1 MKYKIIA
8 AVLAAVFAVGMLAA
22 CQREKEPYPS
32 YYDNTTSQPTAS
44 DLTGDATEPETTLPS
59 TEFEPETSRP
69 TEETAP
75 SKSESESN
83 TEPKTNSAVEPKN
96 YSFKTLMLVNPT
108 HSVPDGYV
116 ESITLEKVQGSYVMD
131 SRCAE
136 PMRDMIAAA
145 KRDGITLQLCSTFRT
160 YETQKKLYENRIK
173 ILMNR
178 DSSLTYEQAAEKA
191 KTINAYP
198 GTSEHELGL
207 AADIVT
213 PSYQIL
219 NSDFDKTATFKWLKT
234 HCAEYGFILRYPK
247 EKQDI
252 TRIIYEPWHYRYV
265 GQEDAKKI
273 MDSGLTLEEYLGI
286 LD

>member
-8 AVLAAVFAVGMLAA
+8 AVLAAVFAVSALAA
-22 CQREKEPYPS
+22 CQKSEDLYPT
-32 YYDNTTSQPTAS
+32 YFDNTTSEPTAS
-44 DLTGDATEPETTLPS
+44 EPTAEQTTPSEVTTEIP
-59 TEFEPETSRP
+59 PETSTSTETETPSTAAP
-69 TEETAP
+69 TTEAP
-75 SKSESESN
+75 VA
-83 TEPKTNSAVEPKN
+83 PKQ
-96 YSFKTLMLVNPT
+96 YSFKTLTLVNPT
-108 HSVPDGYV
+108 HPVPDGYV
-116 ESITLEKVQGSYVMD
+116 ESITLEKVQGGYMMD

-160 YETQKKLYENRIK
+160 YETQKKLYENRIN
-173 ILMNR
+173 ILMKR
-178 DSSLTYEQAAEKA
+178 DPSLTYEQAAEKA

-213 PSYQIL
+213 PSYQML
-219 NSDFDKTATFKWLKT
+219 NSDFDKTEAFKWLRE

-273 MDSGLTLEEYLGI
+273 MESGLTLEEYLGI

>member
-1 MKYKIIA
+1 
-8 AVLAAVFAVGMLAA
+8 MLAA

-44 DLTGDATEPETTLPS
+44 DMTGDATEPETTLPS

-213 PSYQIL
+213 PSYQML

-273 MDSGLTLEEYLGI
+273 MVSGLTLEEYLGI

>member
-1 MKYKIIA
+1 MKFKIIS
-8 AVLAAVFAVGMLAA
+8 AVLAAVFAIGLLAA
-22 CQREKEPYPS
+22 CRHEKEPYPTS
-32 YYDNTTSQPTAS
+32 YINTTAQPSAS
-44 DLTGDATEPETTLPS
+44 DATDKTEEPTTVPT
-59 TEFEPETSRP
+59 TEIPPETSRP
-69 TEETAP
+69 TEQTAP
-75 SKSESESN
+75 TN
-83 TEPKTNSAVEPKN
+83 TEAPSEPKV
-96 YSFKTLMLVNPT
+96 YAFKTLVLVNPT

-116 ESITLEKVQGSYVMD
+116 ESITLEKVQGNYVMD

-173 ILMNR
+173 ILMSR

-213 PSYQIL
+213 PSYQML
-219 NSDFDKTATFKWLKT
+219 NSGYDQTAAFKWLKT

-273 MDSGLTLEEYLGI
+273 MESGLTLEEYLGI